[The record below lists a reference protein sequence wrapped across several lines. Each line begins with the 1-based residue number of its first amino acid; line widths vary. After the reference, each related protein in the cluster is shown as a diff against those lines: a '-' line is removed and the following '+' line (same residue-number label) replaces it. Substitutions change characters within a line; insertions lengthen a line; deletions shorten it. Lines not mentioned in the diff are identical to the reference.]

1 MKPKQTITQIA
12 QVKDSNNR
20 LETGVVQCGLDWPG
34 IFIRGD
40 DAMRL
45 ALTIETVLESHIKD
59 PDIFTHQLNG
69 WPELLKTCVIGLDE
83 HNGEA
88 PQPE

>member
-1 MKPKQTITQIA
+1 MNDKPVIRHIEKCDKPE
-12 QVKDSNNR
+12 VR
-20 LETGVVQCGLDWPG
+20 LETGPVQCSLDWPG

-69 WPELLKTCVIGLDE
+69 WPELLKSCVVGLE
-83 HNGEA
+83 GKEEKN
-88 PQPE
+88 PE

>member
-1 MKPKQTITQIA
+1 MKNRSDIVQIKRI
-12 QVKDSNNR
+12 VNGEDR

-59 PDIFTHQLNG
+59 PDIFTSQLNG
-69 WPELLKTCVIGLDE
+69 WPEVLKSCVVGVDE
-83 HNGEA
+83 KEA
-88 PQPE
+88 PDPK